1 MALLHRFYYTVKQVF
16 FPFGSYVSNF
26 SAASTREPSDLHID
40 GSDILA
46 QGLQGLQAIPDLAA
60 MLPGQGVSGA
70 PQELIDLLQKA
81 VEEKKDKETVMV
93 ELKAVREAMIKHT
106 G

>member
-1 MALLHRFYYTVKQVF
+1 
-16 FPFGSYVSNF
+16 
-26 SAASTREPSDLHID
+26 
-40 GSDILA
+40 
-46 QGLQGLQAIPDLAA
+46 

-93 ELKAVREAMIKHT
+93 ELKAVREAMMKHT